1 MRPLALTL
9 VLGLASAAVQG
20 NFEPLHGGI
29 LQERTLGLDE
39 ILGDISSGGLG
50 GLKAQ
55 KIAFLCKLVDKAESI
70 AGFVGGLT
78 LESHLKKKLEF
89 FLKDKCK
96 VSPFS
101 MAQIST
107 QDRELKC
114 ATHP

>member
-1 MRPLALTL
+1 MRPLVLTL

-20 NFEPLHGGI
+20 NFQPPNSGI

-39 ILGDISSGGLG
+39 ILGDISSGGLL

-70 AGFVGGLT
+70 AGFVGGLK

-96 VSPFS
+96 VRPFS
-101 MAQIST
+101 MTQIST
-107 QDRELKC
+107 RGRELKC
-114 ATHP
+114 V